1 MIKRP
6 LIPVAI
12 LFVLGIFLA
21 AHSVNLII
29 TVVLCILVCA
39 FSFLKTK
46 RLVLSFISVLLI
58 ILGIGR
64 MEIAE
69 NRRDKIIAEYSGKSE
84 VMRLTATDFSDKNS
98 VTAYFEDG
106 GERHKVLLRYEAD
119 SYLSPGDIIEG
130 KFSLYAPNA
139 SKIFSHGYSHTLAG
153 NGIFLISDAEKPPQ
167 PIGKADGLMGK
178 LSSLRVYIDNLG
190 EKYFSEEDDR
200 GLFNAMVIG
209 DKRLISNDLD
219 SSLKAS
225 GLSHIAVVSGL
236 HLSVAMTFLMS
247 VAWLFV
253 GKRRCGYLLAFSG
266 AFFIVLLTGAGASVI
281 RAFIM
286 CSIFLLSK
294 YIYRDNDSPT
304 SLAVAVTIM
313 TFVNPFTVFNAGFI
327 LSVLAVA
334 GIIVYNKKVS
344 GVLSKF
350 MPSALA
356 EVVSMSISAQL
367 TVMPA
372 IVYYFGTVTPW
383 SLLSNALLVPLSGI
397 YVILGMIF
405 IIASPIPILSNGT
418 AFAMK
423 LFSLAITSVSGFVRD
438 LPFSLL
444 EISGSCLTFIVLWAF
459 LLVLIYMRPVT
470 RRTRHR
476 LTVVFSIITVFL
488 SLYSPVMETNIFSAY
503 YYGTQTMS
511 AVKLSDGNTFLV
523 DCPKLHDART
533 LHTASQ
539 PFSMVIL
546 TTQNT
551 FHILLYENHID
562 TIIASDPIFRKSK
575 RDTLLTRSK
584 EKNIDVILLKD
595 YQKYQLGNAV
605 LEYIPVYFIK
615 DARILKVY
623 YDGKTYLFPQGYSL
637 SEINKLYR
645 KGLRFDSDYVILPY
659 MSVPQEETPFTGEI
673 LK

>member
-6 LIPVAI
+6 LIPATI
-12 LFVLGIFLA
+12 LFVLGIFLVA
-21 AHSVNLII
+21 YSVNLII
-29 TVVLCILVCA
+29 TVVLCILVWLFA
-39 FSFLKTK
+39 FLKTK
-46 RLVLSFISVLLI
+46 KLFPSFIAVLLI
-58 ILGIGR
+58 ILGVGIMG
-64 MEIAE
+64 IAE
-69 NRRDKIIAEYSGKSE
+69 NRRDKIIAKYSGKNE
-84 VMRLTATDFSDKNS
+84 IMRLTVTDFSDENS

-106 GERHKVLLRYEAD
+106 GEKRKVLLRYEED
-119 SYLSPGDIIEG
+119 SCFSPGDIIEG
-130 KFSLYAPNA
+130 EISFSAPNA

-153 NGIFLISDAEKPPQ
+153 NGIFLISDTEKLPRA
-167 PIGKADGLMGK
+167 IGKADGLMGK
-178 LSSLRVYIDNLG
+178 LYSLRVYIDSLG
-190 EKYFSEEDDR
+190 EKYFFNEDDR

-209 DKRLISNDLD
+209 DKRLISPDLD
-219 SSLKAS
+219 ASLKAS

-236 HLSVAMTFLMS
+236 HLSVAMAFLLTI
-247 VAWLFV
+247 AQLFV
-253 GKRRCGYLLAFSG
+253 GKRRCGYILVFAG

-286 CSIFLLSK
+286 CSIYLLSK

-304 SLAVAVTIM
+304 SLAVAVLIM
-313 TFVNPFTVFNAGFI
+313 TLVNPFTVFNAGFI
-327 LSVLAVA
+327 LSVLSVA
-334 GIIVYNKKVS
+334 GIIIYNNKIS

-356 EVVSMSISAQL
+356 DVVSMSISAQL
-367 TVMPA
+367 TVMPV

-383 SLLSNALLVPLSGI
+383 SLFSNALLVPLSGV
-397 YVILGMIF
+397 YVVLGMIL
-405 IIASPIPILSNGT
+405 IIASPIAILSNGT

-423 LFSLAITSVSGFVRD
+423 LFSLGITSVSGFVRD

-444 EISGSCLTFIVLWAF
+444 EIRGSCLTFIVLWAF
-459 LLVLIYMRPVT
+459 LLVLIYMHPLT
-470 RRTRHR
+470 RSSRNRFAM
-476 LTVVFSIITVFL
+476 VFSVITVFL
-488 SLYSPVMETNIFSAY
+488 TMYSPIGETNISSA

-511 AVKLSDGNTFLV
+511 AVRLSDGNTFLV

-539 PFSMVIL
+539 PFSTVIL

-551 FHILLYENHID
+551 FHTLLYENHID

-615 DARILKVY
+615 DARMLKVY
-623 YDGKTYLFPQGYSL
+623 YDGKSYLFPQGYSPG
-637 SEINKLYR
+637 EINYLYQ
-645 KGLRFDSDYVILPY
+645 KGLRFKSDYVILPY
-659 MSVPQEETPFTGEI
+659 NSANGGDNPFTGEI

>member
-6 LIPVAI
+6 FIPIAI

-21 AHSVNLII
+21 AYSVNLII
-29 TVVLCILVCA
+29 TVLLCVLVWA
-39 FSFLKTK
+39 FAFLKTK
-46 RLVLSFISVLLI
+46 SLFPSFIAVLLI

-64 MEIAE
+64 MGIAK
-69 NRRDKIIAEYSGKSE
+69 NRCDKIIAEYSGKSE
-84 VMRLTATDFSDKNS
+84 VMSLTATDFSDENS

-106 GERHKVLLRYEAD
+106 GERHKVLLRFDED
-119 SYLSPGDIIEG
+119 SCLYPGDIIEG
-130 KFSLYAPNA
+130 EFSLYTPNA
-139 SKIFSHGYSHTLAG
+139 SKIFSHGYAHTLAG

-178 LSSLRVYIDNLG
+178 LYSLRVYIDSLG
-190 EKYFSEEDDR
+190 EKYFSNEDDR

-209 DKRLISNDLD
+209 DKRLISEDLD
-219 SSLKAS
+219 ASLKAS

-253 GKRRCGYLLAFSG
+253 GKRRCGYILVFAG

-304 SLAVAVTIM
+304 SLSVAVIIM
-313 TFVNPFTVFNAGFI
+313 TLINPFTVFNVGFI

-334 GIIVYNKKVS
+334 GIIIYNKKVS
-344 GVLSKF
+344 GFLSKF
-350 MPSALA
+350 MPSAPA

-367 TVMPA
+367 TVMPV
-372 IVYYFGTVTPW
+372 IVYYFGTIAPW
-383 SLLSNALLVPLSGI
+383 SLLSNALLVPLSGV

-405 IIASPIPILSNGT
+405 IIASPIPIISKGI
-418 AFAMK
+418 AFIMK
-423 LFSLAITSVSGFVRD
+423 LFSLGITSVSDLIRD
-438 LPFSLL
+438 LPFSVL
-444 EISGSCLTFIVLWAF
+444 EISENCLTFIVLWTF
-459 LLVLIYMRPVT
+459 LLVLIYMHPVT
-470 RRTRHR
+470 RSGRHR
-476 LTVVFSIITVFL
+476 FSAVFSVITVFL
-488 SLYSPVMETNIFSAY
+488 SLYSPVRETNISSA

-511 AVKLSDGNTFLV
+511 AVRLSDGSTFLV
-523 DCPKLHDART
+523 DCPKLYDART
-533 LHTASQ
+533 LHAPSQ
-539 PFSMVIL
+539 PFSTVVL

-575 RDTLLTRSK
+575 RNTLLTRSK

-605 LEYIPVYFIK
+605 LEYIPVYTIK
-615 DARILKVY
+615 DARLLKVY
-623 YDGKTYLFPQGYSL
+623 YDGKTYLFPQGYS
-637 SEINKLYR
+637 SGEISGFYQ
-645 KGLRFDSDYVILPY
+645 KGLRFKSDYVVLPY
-659 MSVPQEETPFTGEI
+659 MSALSRDNPFTGEI

>member
-21 AHSVNLII
+21 AYSVNLII
-29 TVVLCILVCA
+29 TVVLCLLVLA
-39 FSFLKTK
+39 FAFLRTK
-46 RLVLSFISVLLI
+46 RLFPSFIAFLLI
-58 ILGIGR
+58 IVGIGR

-69 NRRDKIIAEYSGKSE
+69 TRRNKIIAGYSGKSE
-84 VMRLTATDFSDKNS
+84 VMRLTATEFSSEKS
-98 VTAYFEDG
+98 VAAYFEDG
-106 GERHKVLLRYEAD
+106 GERHKVLLRYEGD
-119 SYLSPGDIIEG
+119 SCFSPGDIIEG
-130 KFSLYAPNA
+130 DFSLCAPNT
-139 SKIFSHGYSHTLAG
+139 SKIFSHGYAHTLAG
-153 NGIFLISDAEKPPQ
+153 NGIFLVLDTEKPPQ
-167 PIGKADGLMGK
+167 PIGKADGLIGK
-178 LSSLRVYIDNLG
+178 LYSLRIYIDSLG
-190 EKYFSEEDDR
+190 EKYFSNIDDR

-209 DKRLISNDLD
+209 DKSLISDDLD
-219 SSLKAS
+219 ASLKAS

-236 HLSVAMTFLMS
+236 HLSVAMSFLMS

-253 GKRRCGYLLAFSG
+253 GKRRCGHILVFAG

-304 SLAVAVTIM
+304 SLSVAVIIM
-313 TFVNPFTVFNAGFI
+313 TFINPFTVFNVGFI

-334 GIIVYNKKVS
+334 GIIIYNKRILD
-344 GVLSKF
+344 VLSKF

-367 TVMPA
+367 TVMPVL
-372 IVYYFGTVTPW
+372 VYYFGTVAPW
-383 SLLSNALLVPLSGI
+383 SLLSNALLVPLSGV
-397 YVILGMIF
+397 YVILGMLL
-405 IIASPIPILSNGT
+405 IIASPIPIIPNGT

-423 LFSLAITSVSGFVRD
+423 LFSLGITSVSGFVRD

-444 EISGSCLTFIVLWAF
+444 EISGSCLTFIVLWGF
-459 LLVLIYMRPVT
+459 FLVLIYMHPLT
-470 RRTRHR
+470 RNSRYRFAS
-476 LTVVFSIITVFL
+476 VFSIIAVFL
-488 SLYSPVMETNIFSAY
+488 ALYFPNRETNISSAY
-503 YYGTQTMS
+503 YGIQTMS
-511 AVKLSDGNTFLV
+511 AVRLSDGNTFLV
-523 DCPKLHDART
+523 DCPKIHDART
-533 LHTASQ
+533 LHTSSQ
-539 PFSMVIL
+539 PFSTVIL

-584 EKNIDVILLKD
+584 EKNIEVILLKD

-605 LEYIPVYFIK
+605 LEYIPVYTIK
-615 DARILKVY
+615 DARMLKIY
-623 YDGKTYLFPQGYSL
+623 YDGKSYLFPQGYSPGD
-637 SEINKLYR
+637 INNLHQ
-645 KGLRFDSDYVILPY
+645 KGLRFDSDYVVLPY
-659 MSVPQEETPFTGEI
+659 NSANNGCNPFTGEI

>member
-21 AHSVNLII
+21 AYSVNLII
-29 TVVLCILVCA
+29 TAVMCLLVWA
-39 FSFLKTK
+39 FVFLKTK
-46 RLVLSFISVLLI
+46 RLFLSFIAVLLI
-58 ILGIGR
+58 TLGIGR
-64 MEIAE
+64 MILAE
-69 NRRDKIIAEYSGKSE
+69 NHRNKIIAEYSGKSE
-84 VMRLTATDFSDKNS
+84 VMRLTVTDFSDNNS

-106 GERHKVLLRYEAD
+106 GERHKVLLRFDED
-119 SYLSPGDIIEG
+119 SRLSPGDIIEG
-130 KFSLYAPNA
+130 EFSLYTPNA
-139 SKIFSHGYSHTLAG
+139 SKIFSHGYAHTLAG
-153 NGIFLISDAEKPPQ
+153 NGIFLISDAEKLPR

-178 LSSLRVYIDNLG
+178 LYSFRKYIDTLG
-190 EKYFSEEDDR
+190 KKYFPNEDDR

-209 DKRLISNDLD
+209 DKRLISEDLD
-219 SSLKAS
+219 ASLKAS

-236 HLSVAMTFLMS
+236 HLSVAMTFLMII
-247 VAWLFV
+247 AWLFV
-253 GKRRCGYLLAFSG
+253 GKRRCGYILVFAG

-286 CSIFLLSK
+286 CSIYLLSK

-304 SLAVAVTIM
+304 SLAVAVLIM
-313 TFVNPFTVFNAGFI
+313 TFINPFTVFNAGFI
-327 LSVLAVA
+327 LSILAVA
-334 GIIVYNKKVS
+334 GIIIYNKKIS
-344 GVLSKF
+344 GILSKF

-356 EVVSMSISAQL
+356 EVLSMSISAQL
-367 TVMPA
+367 TVMPV
-372 IVYYFGTVTPW
+372 IVYYFGTIAPW
-383 SLLSNALLVPLSGI
+383 SLLSNALLVPLSGV
-397 YVILGMIF
+397 YVILGMIL
-405 IIASPIPILSNGT
+405 IIASPIAILSNGT
-418 AFAMK
+418 AFAMR
-423 LFSLAITSVSGFVRD
+423 LFSLGITSASGFVRD

-444 EISGSCLTFIVLWAF
+444 EIRGSCLTVIILWAF
-459 LLVLIYMRPVT
+459 LLVLIYMHPLT
-470 RRTRHR
+470 RSNRHR
-476 LTVVFSIITVFL
+476 FAVVFSVITVFL
-488 SLYSPVMETNIFSAY
+488 TMYSPIEETDISSA

-511 AVKLSDGNTFLV
+511 AVRLSDGNTFLV

-539 PFSMVIL
+539 PFSTVIL

-584 EKNIDVILLKD
+584 EKNIEVILLKD
-595 YQKYQLGNAV
+595 YQKYQFGNTV

-615 DARILKVY
+615 DARMLKVY
-623 YDGKTYLFPQGYSL
+623 YDGKSYIFPQGYSPG
-637 SEINKLYR
+637 EINYLYQ

-659 MSVPQEETPFTGEI
+659 MPVREEEHPFTGEI

>member
-29 TVVLCILVCA
+29 TTVMCLLVWT
-39 FSFLKTK
+39 FGFLKTK
-46 RLVLSFISVLLI
+46 RLFLSFIAVLLI
-58 ILGIGR
+58 ALGIGR
-64 MEIAE
+64 MILAE
-69 NRRDKIIAEYSGKSE
+69 NRCDKIIAKYSGKNE
-84 VMRLTATDFSDKNS
+84 VMRLTVTDFSDGNS

-106 GERHKVLLRYEAD
+106 GKKHKVLLRYEAD
-119 SYLSPGDIIEG
+119 SCFSPGDIIEG
-130 KFSLYAPNA
+130 KISLYTPNA
-139 SKIFSHGYSHTLAG
+139 SKSFSHGYTHTLAG
-153 NGIFLISDAEKPPQ
+153 NGIFLISDVERLPQ
-167 PIGKADGLMGK
+167 PIGKTDGLMGK
-178 LSSLRVYIDNLG
+178 LYSLRVYIDSLG
-190 EKYFSEEDDR
+190 EKYFLNEDDR

-209 DKRLISNDLD
+209 DKRFISDDLD

-247 VAWLFV
+247 VAWLFA
-253 GKRRCGYLLAFSG
+253 GKRRCGYILVFAG

-286 CSIFLLSK
+286 CSIYLLSK

-304 SLAVAVTIM
+304 SLSVAVLIM
-313 TFVNPFTVFNAGFI
+313 TFINPFTVFNAGFI

-334 GIIVYNKKVS
+334 GIIIYNKKIS
-344 GVLSKF
+344 GILSKF

-356 EVVSMSISAQL
+356 EVLSMSISAQL
-367 TVMPA
+367 TVMPI

-383 SLLSNALLVPLSGI
+383 SLLSNALLVPLSGV

-405 IIASPIPILSNGT
+405 IIASPFSILPNGI
-418 AFAMK
+418 AFVMK

-444 EISGSCLTFIVLWAF
+444 EISGSCLTFIVLWVF

-470 RRTRHR
+470 RRARHR
-476 LTVVFSIITVFL
+476 FTASFSVITVFL
-488 SLYSPVMETNIFSAY
+488 STYSPVGETNILSA

-523 DCPKLHDART
+523 ECPKLHDART
-533 LHTASQ
+533 LHTPSQ
-539 PFSMVIL
+539 PFSTVIL

-575 RDTLLTRSK
+575 RNTLLTRSK

-615 DARILKVY
+615 DARMLKVY
-623 YDGKTYLFPQGYSL
+623 YDGKTYLFPQGYSPGD
-637 SEINKLYR
+637 INYLYQ
-645 KGLRFDSDYVILPY
+645 KGLRFESDYVILPY
-659 MSVPQEETPFTGEI
+659 NSANDGCNPFTGEI